1 MALSRFRLLAACLLM
16 PLTLA
21 AQSATEI
28 VRRADEAL
36 RGESSEAVMTMT
48 IVRPTWTRTVTMK
61 SWSKGT
67 AYSMILIQSPARDK
81 GTVFLKRRNEIWNWV
96 PNIGRSVKMPPSM
109 MMQSWMGSDFTN
121 DDLVR
126 ESSAVNDYTHRLL
139 REESIEGMTAYVVEL
154 TPKPDAAVVWGRVLM
169 WISKTGYMQLR
180 TDFHDEDGVL
190 VSRMTGSDIRE
201 FDGRRLPA
209 RVEISPM
216 DKPGHKTVMEYR
228 SLTFGVRLDDAFF
241 SVQNMRRVE

>member
-1 MALSRFRLLAACLLM
+1 MKTSRLLSALILLL
-16 PLTLA
+16 PIHLQ

-28 VRRADEAL
+28 VRMADELL
-36 RGESSEAVMTMT
+36 RGESSRAEMTMT
-48 IVRPTWTRTVTMK
+48 IVRPTWSRTVVMR

-139 REESIEGMTAYVVEL
+139 RQESVDGIPAHVVEL
-154 TPKPDAAVVWGRVLM
+154 TPLPDAPVVWGKVVM
-169 WISKTGYMQLR
+169 WISTTGYMQLR
-180 TDFHDEDGVL
+180 TDFHDEDGEL
-190 VSRMTGSDIRE
+190 VNRMTASDIRE

-209 RVEISPM
+209 RMEMEPM

-228 SLTFGVRLDDAFF
+228 SLTFGVRLDDDFF
-241 SVQNMRRVE
+241 TVQNMRRVE